1 MCSGVEIFVFWVF
14 VWLDTAEESIFCFH
28 LLTALV
34 MDKYLCS
41 LPGVQIT
48 VKEEEQG
55 CANHGAYI

>member
-1 MCSGVEIFVFWVF
+1 MFGVF
-14 VWLDTAEESIFCFH
+14 VGLDTAEESIFCFH

-55 CANHGAYI
+55 CANHSAYI

>member
-1 MCSGVEIFVFWVF
+1 MFVFWVF
-14 VWLDTAEESIFCFH
+14 MWLDTAEESIFCFH

-48 VKEEEQG
+48 VKEEERG
-55 CANHGAYI
+55 CANHSAYI